1 MGKKVVIISSSM
13 RKQGNSALLAQ
24 AFSKGAQESGHAV
37 QYVELA
43 DMQLQYCRGCLA
55 CQTTGRCV
63 IKDDMA
69 ELLPILQSADAV
81 AFASPV
87 YYYSVCGQLK
97 TFLDRT
103 NPLFTAEYAFRDIY
117 VLLTAAEDEAHTPEG
132 AVKAV
137 QGWTDCYEQAYLAG
151 CVFAGG
157 VTATGDIAG
166 HPALQQAYELGKG
179 IK

>member
-1 MGKKVVIISSSM
+1 MGKKIVIIAASP
-13 RKQGNSALLAQ
+13 RKKGNSAALAQ
-24 AFSKGAQESGHAV
+24 AFAKGAADGGHEV

-43 DMQLQYCRGCLA
+43 DKDLKFCRGCLA

-69 ELLPILQSADAV
+69 DLLPVLQQADVV

-87 YYYSVCGQLK
+87 YYYSICGQLK
-97 TFLDRT
+97 TFLDRS

-117 VLLTAAEDEAHTPEG
+117 VLLTAAEYEDYTPEG
-132 AVKAV
+132 ALKAV
-137 QGWTDCYEQAYLAG
+137 QGWIDCYEQARLAG
-151 CVFAGG
+151 SVFAGG
-157 VTATGDIAG
+157 VTAAGDIAG
-166 HPALQQAYELGKG
+166 HPALQQAYDLGAG

>member
-1 MGKKVVIISSSM
+1 MGKKIVVIAASP
-13 RKQGNSALLAQ
+13 RKQGNSAALAQ
-24 AFSKGAQESGHAV
+24 AFMKGAQAGGHEV
-37 QYVELA
+37 QYIELA
-43 DMQLQYCRGCLA
+43 DKDLKFCRGCLA

-69 ELLPILQSADAV
+69 ELLSILQSADAV

-137 QGWTDCYEQAYLAG
+137 QGWIDCYEQAHLAG

-157 VTATGDIAG
+157 VTAAGDIAG